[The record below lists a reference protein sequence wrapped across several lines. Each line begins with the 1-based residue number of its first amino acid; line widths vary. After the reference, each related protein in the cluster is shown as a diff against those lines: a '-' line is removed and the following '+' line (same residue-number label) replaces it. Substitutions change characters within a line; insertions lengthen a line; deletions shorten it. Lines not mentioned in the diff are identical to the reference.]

1 MALRMIEMLISG
13 DKQDD
18 AERLLEDND
27 RVLDFWYDWVSE
39 KQVLVKIIV
48 RVEYSQSVLDIL
60 AEKFSNV
67 EGFRLL
73 LLSIKASYPMIE
85 EEEGDEK
92 KSKDG
97 EAEKKKETKYG
108 ISREELYAE
117 ITDMSKLTTVYVLL
131 IALSAIVAAI
141 GVMRSD
147 VAIIIGAMVIA
158 PLLGPNVAL
167 SLATT
172 LADTDLFRRALKA
185 NAVGIL
191 LAFFIA
197 FSIGAFVSIDTGSAQ
212 IVARSTFSF
221 GDVILALA
229 AGSAGALAMTRG
241 ISTALIGVMVA
252 LALLP
257 TLVTSGL
264 LFGHGHITMAL
275 GALTLFLIHLI
286 CINLAGV
293 LTFLVQGIEPRE
305 WWEAD
310 KAKKSTRTAVLIWI
324 ALLAVLI
331 AIIIYTQYL

>member
-27 RVLDFWYDWVSE
+27 QVLDFWYDWVSE

-48 RVEYSQSVLDIL
+48 QVEYSQSILDTL
-60 AEKFSNV
+60 QEKFSHID
-67 EGFRLL
+67 GFRLL
-73 LLSIKASYPMIE
+73 LLSVKASYPMME
-85 EEEGDEK
+85 EVDEEKDED
-92 KSKDG
+92 DG
-97 EAEKKKETKYG
+97 AEKKKETKYG

-117 ITDMSKLTTVYVLL
+117 VRDMSELTRVYILL

-141 GVMRSD
+141 GVMRND

-167 SLATT
+167 SLSTT
-172 LADTDLFRRALKA
+172 LADTSLFRRALKA
-185 NAVGIL
+185 NVVGIL
-191 LAFFIA
+191 LAFFLA
-197 FSIGAFVSIDTGSAQ
+197 FTIGAFVSFDIYSAG
-212 IVARSTFSF
+212 ITSRSTFSF
-221 GDVILALA
+221 GDIVLALA

-264 LFGHGHITMAL
+264 LFGAGYISMAV
-275 GALTLFLIHLI
+275 GALILFLIHLI
-286 CINLAGV
+286 SINLSGV

-310 KAKKSTRTAVLIWI
+310 KAKKSTRIAVIIWI
-324 ALLAVLI
+324 SLLAVLI
-331 AIIIYTQYL
+331 GIIIYTQYL